1 MPKEKVNDVEMYYEL
16 AGEGEPLLLIHG
28 LGSSTRDWEYQVP
41 TFSQK
46 YQVIT
51 IDLRGHGK
59 SDKPKGPYNMQM
71 FARDIAELLKKLDI
85 ESVHIL
91 GISLGGGIAFQ
102 FAVDYPELVK
112 SLIIVN
118 AGIEIPTDSFK
129 MKLEAFKRTFI
140 VRLVGMKKMGEVL
153 APRLFIKPEQEE
165 LRNKLIERW
174 QENDKKA
181 YLSAMR
187 ALIGWSVR
195 DELGKIKCPTLV
207 IGSDQ
212 DYAPSSI
219 KEEYTALLSNAKF
232 IEIKDA
238 RHAVA
243 VEKPEEFNKIV
254 MKFLTEGH

>member
-1 MPKEKVNDVEMYYEL
+1 MPKQKVNDIKMYYEST
-16 AGEGEPLLLIHG
+16 GEGEPLLLIHG
-28 LGSSTRDWEYQVP
+28 LGSSTRDWEFQVP

-46 YQVIT
+46 YRVIT

-59 SDKPKGPYNMQM
+59 TDKPKGPYNMQM
-71 FARDIAELLKKLDI
+71 FAKDIAELLEI
-85 ESVHIL
+85 IGVTSTHIL

-118 AGIEIPTDSFK
+118 AGIEIPADSFK
-129 MKLEAFKRTFI
+129 MKLEAFKRISI
-140 VRLVGMKKMGEVL
+140 VRLVGMKKMGQVL
-153 APRLFIKPEQEE
+153 APRLFIKPEQED
-165 LRNKLIERW
+165 LRQKLIERW

-187 ALIGWSVR
+187 ALIGWSIR
-195 DELGKIKCPTLV
+195 DHLDKIKCPTLI

-219 KEEYTALLSNAKF
+219 KEEYTTLLPNAKF

-238 RHAVA
+238 GHAVA
-243 VEKPEEFNKIV
+243 IEKPEEFNEIV
-254 MKFLTEGH
+254 MNFLSN